1 MTSPII
7 FIGMH
12 RSGTSMLGRLLEAL
26 GVFAGVK
33 KDVNNEAVFFQNIN
47 IWMLRQSGARWDNPH
62 AVDYLWNCNEA
73 LSLVEN
79 HVRAI
84 LNSPRAV
91 QFLGLRKFIRGGIGA
106 LHSPWGW
113 KDPRNTF
120 TLPLWLRIFPE
131 AKVISIE
138 RHGVD
143 VAQSL
148 RARSLDELKRAAQH
162 YNSLGRSAFLHPKHD
177 GFVDSVR
184 CTSLEGGFSL
194 WSAYQKQVSK
204 IAASLSKDRVHAM
217 RYEDVLSNPE
227 ADLRSAAAFCG
238 LQVSEEKFQEVLASL
253 KRDRAHSYLASPELR
268 KFAIEHEADL
278 SQFGYSAK

>member
-1 MTSPII
+1 
-7 FIGMH
+7 
-12 RSGTSMLGRLLEAL
+12 MLGRLLEDL

-47 IWMLRQSGARWDNPH
+47 MWMLSQSGARWDNPD
-62 AVDYLWNCNEA
+62 AVDYLLNRNDVLA
-73 LSLVEN
+73 LVES

-84 LNSPRAV
+84 LNSPRAI
-91 QFLGLRKFIRGGIGA
+91 QFLGPRKFIRGGIGA

-148 RARSLDELKRAAQH
+148 RARSLGELKTAADH
-162 YNSLGRSAFLHPKHD
+162 YNSLGRTAFLHPKRD

-204 IAASLSKDRVHAM
+204 MTASLPKERVHAM

-238 LQVSEEKFQEVLASL
+238 LEVSEEKFQEALASL
-253 KRDRAHSYLASPELR
+253 KPDRAYSYLASPELT
-268 KFAIEHEADL
+268 KFAIEHEDEL
-278 SQFGYSAK
+278 SRFGYCAK